1 MLVIIMRIKI
11 VNGSVSFGADTILSS
26 INFNVNTAD
35 HIGIVG
41 RNGCGKTTLLNAI
54 LGNIPMEKGV
64 EEEDFQFI
72 KEGNPKIGYIK
83 QDSVNFDDSTLI
95 SNILSCYKDIID
107 CEDKIKKL
115 EAKMSISYDKNDADK
130 YNDLIYK
137 FKNIGGYEYKKEYE
151 LALSKFGFNEND
163 KLRKMSSFSL
173 GQRTRIFLML
183 LILSKP
189 ELLLLDEPTN
199 HLDVDTI

>member
-1 MLVIIMRIKI
+1 MRIKI

-26 INFNVNTAD
+26 INFNVNTTD

-64 EEEDFQFI
+64 EEEEFEFI

-95 SNILSCYKDIID
+95 SNILSCFI
-107 CEDKIKKL
+107 
-115 EAKMSISYDKNDADK
+115 
-130 YNDLIYK
+130 
-137 FKNIGGYEYKKEYE
+137 
-151 LALSKFGFNEND
+151 
-163 KLRKMSSFSL
+163 
-173 GQRTRIFLML
+173 
-183 LILSKP
+183 
-189 ELLLLDEPTN
+189 
-199 HLDVDTI
+199 